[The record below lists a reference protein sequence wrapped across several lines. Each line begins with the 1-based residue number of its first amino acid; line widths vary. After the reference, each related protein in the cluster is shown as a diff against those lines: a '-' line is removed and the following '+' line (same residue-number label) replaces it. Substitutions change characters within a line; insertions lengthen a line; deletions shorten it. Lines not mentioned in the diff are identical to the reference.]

1 MTWTI
6 EPIGIIHT
14 CFEEKFG
21 IPRQPGL
28 IPEATGFIELCA
40 PYDRAE
46 CVRGLEGFSHIW
58 LSFIF
63 HGCPE
68 GQWSPTVRPP
78 RLGGN
83 ERVGVFATRS
93 TFRPNAMGLSV
104 VELDRIEV
112 DPVVRIY
119 VRGHDLMDQTPIVD
133 IKPYL
138 TWADSLPHATSGFAR
153 EEPSPIPVRFT
164 SEAEAS
170 LEALE
175 PNHPTIKSLIERVIG
190 FDPRP
195 AYKQKDSAS
204 QAFGVKLSGFNI
216 RWVVE
221 DGAARIEEI
230 TRTTS

>member
-104 VELDRIEV
+104 VEIDRIEV

-138 TWADSLPHATSGFAR
+138 TWADSLPHATSAWSFMYLT
-153 EEPSPIPVRFT
+153 SLRFGIQ
-164 SEAEAS
+164 
-170 LEALE
+170 
-175 PNHPTIKSLIERVIG
+175 P
-190 FDPRP
+190 
-195 AYKQKDSAS
+195 Y
-204 QAFGVKLSGFNI
+204 
-216 RWVVE
+216 
-221 DGAARIEEI
+221 
-230 TRTTS
+230 